1 MEAAKKSTVPY
12 PKLPHIRYFIM
23 RLKRSSTT
31 SHIHEAFEIML
42 VLEGACRLIH
52 GQSTTE
58 LKAGDFAVVNPNQ
71 VHYFESND
79 NDVCI
84 LELQLSSYFGQDY
97 FPDFRNIEYTNP
109 LVKNTKS
116 SKYEDLKKH
125 FCAAALCYFSA
136 DNYNQYRCV
145 SLTSYLIQEM
155 MDQIPFRL
163 RSDSDSLNEAKLSKR
178 MQRILTYIQDHFAEP
193 HLLSDIA
200 KQEGLTPSYI
210 SRLFSS
216 NFNMTFQKYL
226 MQLRLENAMR
236 LLCTTNLPIFDICYE
251 CGFSDYRQLNRYCN
265 DHYGKSASACRSLDL
280 INTSTPI
287 IPSRNLSVD
296 YDRFTDEASLA
307 YLNNIPGIR
316 EFVIRL

>member
-12 PKLPHIRYFIM
+12 PKLPHIRYFIVK
-23 RLKRSSTT
+23 LKHNNTT
-31 SHIHEAFEIML
+31 SHIHDAFEMMY
-42 VLEGACRLIH
+42 VLEGSFNLVH
-52 GQSTTE
+52 GQSSTV
-58 LKAGDFAVVNPNQ
+58 LNAGDFAVVNPNQ
-71 VHYFESND
+71 VHYFESIGKD
-79 NDVCI
+79 ALI
-84 LELQLSSYFGQDY
+84 LDLQLSTYFGQDY
-97 FPDFRNIEYTNP
+97 FPDFRNIEYTSPVAKN
-109 LVKNTKS
+109 VKS
-116 SKYEDLKKH
+116 PKYEELKKH

-136 DNYNQYRCV
+136 GNYNQYKCV

-155 MDQIPFRL
+155 LDQIPFRL
-163 RSDSDSLNEAKLSKR
+163 RSDSDFLNEAKLSKR

-265 DHYGKSASACRSLDL
+265 EHYGKSASACRSLNL
-280 INTSTPI
+280 INKSTPI
-287 IPSRNLSVD
+287 IPSHNAAGD
-296 YDRFTDEASLA
+296 YDRYTDDAARE
-307 YLNNIPGIR
+307 YLMNLPGIR